1 MFSELWGK
9 NKDIKI
15 IECIILIY
23 FYMNIFN
30 KIVNFCYYIGKWN
43 NKIRFGLF
51 ILRKWKVNFWW
62 FMLIC
67 CIL

>member
-30 KIVNFCYYIGKWN
+30 KIVNFCYYIGK
-43 NKIRFGLF
+43 
-51 ILRKWKVNFWW
+51 
-62 FMLIC
+62 
-67 CIL
+67 